1 VHGAP
6 RPAAVDVVSKHAFGL
21 GGQNA
26 CLILGRY
33 DENRES

>member
-1 VHGAP
+1 VA
-6 RPAAVDVVSKHAFGL
+6 KHAFGL

-33 DENRES
+33 DESR